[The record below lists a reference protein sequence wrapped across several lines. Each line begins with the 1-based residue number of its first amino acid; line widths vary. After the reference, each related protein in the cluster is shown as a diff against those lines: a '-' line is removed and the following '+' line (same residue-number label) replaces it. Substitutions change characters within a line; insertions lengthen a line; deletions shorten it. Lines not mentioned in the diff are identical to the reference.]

1 MGDSEDIEEVRV
13 KVLDPHSPPHARNL
27 LLEVNELLE
36 SGAGQVL
43 DIAEVEHELRPML
56 LGRLVRQR
64 IQILRSKNGAGR
76 FDDNDVTSVVSGE
89 PEQMTAIRTGGVTRR
104 VGRFNLDR
112 CTADGATVGSPLR
125 RPGRDDHDSLC

>member
-1 MGDSEDIEEVRV
+1 VGDSEDIEEVRV
-13 KVLDPHSPPHARNL
+13 KVLDPQSPPHARNL

-89 PEQMTAIRTGGVTRR
+89 PEQMTAIGTGCITRR
-104 VGRFNLDR
+104 VGWLDL
-112 CTADGATVGSPLR
+112 DGGATDR
-125 RPGRDDHDSLC
+125 A